1 MRRYGLI
8 FPDMVDQD
16 GFRQEEYVQQSDL
29 NFDKFHEMF
38 ENTFEEVMVFH
49 DSILFNIISSTI
61 YKFDQKLTF
70 TENPKLRRLGD
81 INMSIP

>member
-38 ENTFEEVMVFH
+38 ENKIGRAHV
-49 DSILFNIISSTI
+49 
-61 YKFDQKLTF
+61 
-70 TENPKLRRLGD
+70 
-81 INMSIP
+81 